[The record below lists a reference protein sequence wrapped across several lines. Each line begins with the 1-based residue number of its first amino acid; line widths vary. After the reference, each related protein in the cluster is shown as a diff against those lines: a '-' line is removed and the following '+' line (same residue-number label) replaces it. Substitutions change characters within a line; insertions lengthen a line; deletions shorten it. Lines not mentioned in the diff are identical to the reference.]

1 MSDWV
6 QLVLKIMNQS
16 DIKEVIRL
24 LEHALRSE
32 CWESVEE
39 SITYLQDYL
48 DDNDPFDGYIEE

>member
-1 MSDWV
+1 MD
-6 QLVLKIMNQS
+6 QS

-32 CWESVEE
+32 CWDSVEE

-48 DDNDPFDGYIEE
+48 DDGDLFGGCMEE